1 MPPGIARS
9 GMDQHLPWL
18 LTADTNTVVL
28 ANTSDSKRALSIAEL
43 IAYAASKHGI
53 MDCSFADYDLAQMLQ
68 ESLTV

>member
-18 LTADTNTVVL
+18 LNGDTNTVVL

-53 MDCSFADYDLAQMLQ
+53 MD
-68 ESLTV
+68 